1 MMLSAMPTKPD
12 DDVPELEHFDP
23 EVSGDDEGD
32 ELAPPSAEE
41 MAAMLAEDLEL
52 VEEVENDGYEKQPR
66 PSIPQPDRARSS
78 PDLPR
83 VKSSSFKRF
92 IT

>member
-1 MMLSAMPTKPD
+1 MLAAMPTKPED
-12 DDVPELEHFDP
+12 ELEHFDP

-41 MAAMLAEDLEL
+41 MAAMLAEDHEF
-52 VEEVENDGYEKQPR
+52 VEEVESDGFQKQPR